1 MNLCAFITVPNNFY
15 NCFMSMGLKRLHPEQ
30 RLGWE
35 MKKFRVIRIG
45 FYIFFWGG
53 GAFRLTAHIL
63 SPLILALKIYRTVGL
78 GGGGGGVPRYFSTIF
93 FSRPVL
99 SMIRSLRNI

>member
-45 FYIFFWGG
+45 FYIFF
-53 GAFRLTAHIL
+53 F
-63 SPLILALKIYRTVGL
+63 
-78 GGGGGGVPRYFSTIF
+78 GGGVRFDKLPIF
-93 FSRPVL
+93 YRP
-99 SMIRSLRNI
+99 